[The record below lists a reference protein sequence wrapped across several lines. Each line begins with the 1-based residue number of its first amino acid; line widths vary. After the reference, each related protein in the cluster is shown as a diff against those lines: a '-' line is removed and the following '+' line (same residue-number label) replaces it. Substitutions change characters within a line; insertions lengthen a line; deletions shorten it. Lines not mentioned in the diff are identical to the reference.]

1 MTSVSRVLLALGSN
15 VGDRFAHLI
24 EAVELISVHIAVK
37 QTSGVYETAPMY
49 VTDQPDFLNAALCG
63 ETKLGP
69 LHLLRVLK
77 GIEAEMGRPSGRR
90 YGPREI
96 DIDLIAYGSVRYRYI
111 EAGQTIL
118 ETPHPRVAERRF
130 VLEPLADV
138 APEFILPGIG
148 RVRELLKRTEEQSD
162 CVRKVDGV
170 LPVHGHG

>member
-1 MTSVSRVLLALGSN
+1 VSQVLLALGSN
-15 VGDRFAHLI
+15 VGDRLAHLT
-24 EAVELISVHIAVK
+24 EAVELLNSRIDVK
-37 QTSGVYETAPMY
+37 QTSRVYETAPMY
-49 VTDQPDFLNAALCG
+49 VTDQRAFLNAALSG

-77 GIEAEMGRPSGRR
+77 GIEAEMGRRNRR
-90 YGPREI
+90 RFGPREI
-96 DIDLIAYGSVRYRYI
+96 DIDLIAYGSMRYRYV

-130 VLEPLADV
+130 VLAPLADV

-148 RVRELLKRTEEQSD
+148 RVRELLERTEEQSD